1 MKVKRLSG
9 LALGCFLLVIGCG
22 HLSAQAKTAS
32 VISVKSPGQKVELKI
47 GLKNQISYSIYFN
60 SKEIISPSPV
70 SLTINDNIVLGKRPV
85 LENVSRT
92 SVNDKILPAV
102 REKRAVVVDRYEQVN
117 LKFRGNFG
125 LIFRVYDDGVAYRF
139 YTGYRVPIKI
149 RAEEATFT
157 FPDNYHVYFP
167 FIASLHTSFE
177 SAYSYLPLKDIGPDR
192 FGYAPV
198 VVELNDGFKVAVTD
212 VAVDNYPGMFL
223 TGNKE
228 GLARLIGKFA
238 AYPAEEKLRQGSDRE
253 LEVVQEAN
261 YLAET
266 RGNRQYPWRL
276 VLLAENDAQLVS
288 SDIVFRLSPPTEL
301 KDTTWIKPGK
311 VAWDWWNALNL
322 FGVDFKSGIN
332 TETYKYYVD
341 FASRYGLE
349 YIILDEGWSD
359 PADLFKINP
368 KLNLE
373 EVVRYAE
380 SKKVGVI
387 LWCVWYTL
395 DQQMDRALDYFQRI
409 GVKGIKVDFMDRDD
423 QKMVN
428 FYRRCAEAAAKRRL
442 LVDFHGAHKP
452 VGLRRAFPNILNK
465 EGVLGLENSKWAAT
479 VTPEHDLLI
488 PFIRMIAGPMDF
500 TPGAMRNAQE
510 KQFRPIYDLPMSQGT
525 RCHQLAMY
533 VIYESPLQMLCDSPS
548 SYLREPE
555 IMEFLSVVPTVWD
568 ETRVLEAKIG
578 DYLVV
583 VRKHGDDWYLGGM
596 TDWSPRT
603 MEIKVD
609 FLEPGKKW
617 MAEVWQDGVNADRY
631 AADYQ
636 KLKFEV
642 NPAESLKLNLAAGGG
657 VAIRFTPAR

>member
-1 MKVKRLSG
+1 
-9 LALGCFLLVIGCG
+9 
-22 HLSAQAKTAS
+22 
-32 VISVKSPGQKVELKI
+32 
-47 GLKNQISYSIYFN
+47 
-60 SKEIISPSPV
+60 
-70 SLTINDNIVLGKRPV
+70 
-85 LENVSRT
+85 
-92 SVNDKILPAV
+92 
-102 REKRAVVVDRYEQVN
+102 
-117 LKFRGNFG
+117 
-125 LIFRVYDDGVAYRF
+125 
-139 YTGYRVPIKI
+139 
-149 RAEEATFT
+149 
-157 FPDNYHVYFP
+157 
-167 FIASLHTSFE
+167 
-177 SAYSYLPLKDIGPDR
+177 
-192 FGYAPV
+192 
-198 VVELNDGFKVAVTD
+198 
-212 VAVDNYPGMFL
+212 MFL

-583 VRKHGDDWYLGGM
+583 ARKHGDDWYLGGM

-617 MAEVWQDGVNADRY
+617 IAEVWQDGVNADRY